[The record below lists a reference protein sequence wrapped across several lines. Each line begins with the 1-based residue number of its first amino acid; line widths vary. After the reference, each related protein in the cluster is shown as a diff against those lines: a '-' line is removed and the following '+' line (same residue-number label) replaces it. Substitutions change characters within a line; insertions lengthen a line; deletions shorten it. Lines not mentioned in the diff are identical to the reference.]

1 VKNRPVA
8 ILKTSPH
15 TCIDDYGRLLHLAN
29 FEKTM
34 NPKIETILK
43 INISW
48 QEYLPSCSTPPW
60 QLDGV
65 LNAMKKFRFDFKKIK
80 AVENITVVTD
90 CYRGMNENKLNNVLS
105 KHGLSFKCLLDGE
118 WEEIRPS
125 KMLVFG
131 KEDMLLPSMLRG
143 SQIIHL
149 PTIKCHGHS
158 EMTCSLKN
166 AFGFLRTVRHHYHL
180 HIHEI
185 IVDLLRIQKEF
196 SKELFSVVDG
206 TIAMDGAGPRIGTP
220 KIKNYIVAGSDMVA
234 VDAVVA
240 KMMGFDPMKIGFI
253 RLAHEEG
260 LGIGDLDQIEI
271 VGDSIKNVNFG
282 FKTRKDPVI
291 YFDRFFRGSPLEP
304 LFFRTSVFKFMV
316 LISDKYRDLW
326 LKTMGQSHIRKFK
339 KTEWGRLFASY

>member
-1 VKNRPVA
+1 MKRKMPVA
-8 ILKTSPH
+8 VLKTSPE
-15 TCIDDYGRLLHLAN
+15 TCINDYERLMHLAG
-29 FEKTM
+29 FDKIM
-34 NPKIETILK
+34 DPKIETILK

-48 QEYLPSCSTPPW
+48 QEYLPSCSTAPW

-65 LNAMKKFRFDFKKIK
+65 LRVMKKMNFRKIR
-80 AVENITVVTD
+80 AVENMTVVTN
-90 CYRGMNENKLNNVLS
+90 CYKGMDENKLNNVLS
-105 KHGLSFKCLLDGE
+105 KYGLHFECLLDLPWKE
-118 WEEIRPS
+118 TKPS
-125 KMLVFG
+125 KSLIFG
-131 KEDMLLPSMLRG
+131 KEDMLLPSILEG

-158 EMTCSLKN
+158 EMTCSMKN

-180 HIHEI
+180 NIHEI
-185 IVDLLRIQKEF
+185 LVDLLRIQQEF
-196 SKELFSVVDG
+196 SKQLFSVVDG
-206 TIAMDGAGPRIGTP
+206 TIAMDGAGPRTGIP

-253 RLAHEEG
+253 KIAHDEG
-260 LGIGDLDQIEI
+260 LGNGDIDQIDI

-282 FKTRKDPVI
+282 FKTKKDPVI

-304 LFFRTSVFKFMV
+304 LFFRTSVFRLMV

-326 LKTMGQSHIRKFK
+326 LKTIGRIHKNRIK
-339 KTEWGRLFASY
+339 KTEWGRLFDSY